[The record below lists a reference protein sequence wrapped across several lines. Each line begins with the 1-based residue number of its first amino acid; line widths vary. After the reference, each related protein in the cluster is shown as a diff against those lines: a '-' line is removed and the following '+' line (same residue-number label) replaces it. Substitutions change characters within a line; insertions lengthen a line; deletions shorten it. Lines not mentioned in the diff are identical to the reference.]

1 MAGTLSVQKIQ
12 GLSTSATPT
21 VVEVSSGHALHVNTL
36 KGTTT
41 AGSITV
47 QGENTNTTNLQQ
59 GLTKQ
64 WTSFNQ
70 ETPEVFNSF
79 NLSSM
84 TDRTTGKTQHNFTNN
99 MTGQKLY
106 SVSGMT
112 LDEGESQAVMDGCDN
127 DYTSSSVY
135 EVNTMDTT
143 NTARDCDHG
152 YTMVCGDLA

>member
-1 MAGTLSVQKIQ
+1 MS
-12 GLSTSATPT
+12 
-21 VVEVSSGHALHVNTL
+21 TL
-36 KGTTT
+36 KVD
-41 AGSITV
+41 SIGKTSGKT
-47 QGENTNTTNLQQ
+47 QDTMS
-59 GLTKQ
+59 GLCKQ

-112 LDEGESQAVMDGCDN
+112 LDEGDFTDA
-127 DYTSSSVY
+127 TKY

>member
-1 MAGTLSVQKIQ
+1 MSEVVTTTMTTDTIVGN
-12 GLSTSATPT
+12 TSANSIN
-21 VVEVSSGHALHVNTL
+21 VRGE
-36 KGTTT
+36 
-41 AGSITV
+41 GSA
-47 QGENTNTTNLQQ
+47 NTNLQQ

-84 TDRTTGKTQHNFTNN
+84 TDRTAGKTIHNFTNN
-99 MTGQKLY
+99 MSGQKLY
-106 SVSGMT
+106 SVSGMA
-112 LDEGESQAVMDGCDN
+112 LDEGESQACMDGCDN
-127 DYTSSSVY
+127 DYTSSSAY
-135 EVNTMDTT
+135 EVNSFSTD

>member
-1 MAGTLSVQKIQ
+1 MSTIVGTNIEVTNLKYDSDTTSMIISNTGQVTIQ
-12 GLSTSATPT
+12 G
-21 VVEVSSGHALHVNTL
+21 E
-36 KGTTT
+36 GT
-41 AGSITV
+41 A
-47 QGENTNTTNLQQ
+47 TTNLQQ

-143 NTARDCDHG
+143 NAARDCDHG